1 MKIKDLSA
9 DNMTNFS
16 LTQNG
21 FVVMFKDA
29 DGIIRQMGSNS
40 PSEMAEFAKVLS
52 VVIKPKEG
60 IVGISDI

>member
-1 MKIKDLSA
+1 LSA
-9 DNMTNFS
+9 DNMVNFS
-16 LTQNG
+16 IDPNG
-21 FVVMFKDA
+21 FVVRFKDA

-60 IVGISDI
+60 VVEN

>member
-9 DNMTNFS
+9 DNMVNFS
-16 LTQNG
+16 IDPNG
-21 FVVMFKDA
+21 FVVRFKDA

-52 VVIKPKEG
+52 AVIKPKEG
-60 IVGISDI
+60 VVEN